1 MNAPL
6 ETAQKTQ
13 DNTSRTTF
21 RIDPRFVDVKPLQG
35 FLSTEESESIM
46 KTYGLRPVRRKE
58 SKLFRKFVSR
68 K

>member
-1 MNAPL
+1 MPL
-6 ETAQKTQ
+6 ETAQKIQ
-13 DNTSRTTF
+13 DNISRTTS

-35 FLSTEESESIM
+35 FLSTAESEAIM
-46 KTYGLRPVRRKE
+46 KTYGLRPVTREE

>member
-1 MNAPL
+1 MPL

-46 KTYGLRPVRRKE
+46 KTYGLRPATREE